1 MFCSKILQRNCNP
14 TSVSFALKAR
24 YSRRSQK
31 NTSSYKVVKS
41 NNEPLE
47 DVENTVFGANPNWE
61 LLAPRG
67 FRFYLPGSVGPGW
80 LDAST
85 TAQVETRSIVLDDE
99 NSIENLMEAAN
110 SLPQNS
116 SSLISESNKPGD
128 HTLESSRPILHCMA
142 QECPMLLRKS
152 ITELFPGCMEINSPQ
167 LTIVTISQTPNPKTM
182 KWSKEVETEKL
193 AKYFLLAASDICA
206 KLKMVGYWA
215 DFVNPFSG
223 QPYLNP
229 HKNGTLYKTDERFRC
244 LGFKVEQKNYC
255 KVISSDSEQKNFVG
269 SLYTTAPPS
278 TEFLQELVN
287 DLNGQ

>member
-1 MFCSKILQRNCNP
+1 MLCSKILQRNCNA
-14 TSVSFALKAR
+14 TSVSFILKAK

-31 NTSSYKVVKS
+31 NTSTYKVVKS

-110 SLPQNS
+110 TFPQDS
-116 SSLISESNKPGD
+116 DTYESVPKKSD
-128 HTLESSRPILHCMA
+128 DTLLESSRPVLHCVA
-142 QECPMLLRKS
+142 QECPVLLRKG

-167 LTIVTISQTPNPKTM
+167 LTIMTISQKPNLETM
-182 KWSKEVETEKL
+182 RWSKEVETEKL
-193 AKYFLLAASDICA
+193 AKYFLLAASDICT

-215 DFVNPFSG
+215 DFINPFSG
-223 QPYLNP
+223 QPFLNP

-244 LGFKVEQKNYC
+244 LGFKIEQKRFC
-255 KVISSDSEQKNFVG
+255 KVISIDSDQTNFIG

-278 TEFLQELVN
+278 TEFLKELVN
-287 DLNGQ
+287 DLNEQ